1 FGFLKGRSCEDAVQT
16 LVDTIVTQIDKKFK
30 CLTIFLDL
38 SKAFD
43 CVNHEILLS
52 KLESFGF
59 RDDFLKFLESYLSD
73 RNQRVRLNDT
83 LSSYQKIY
91 TGVPQGSVLG
101 PLFFVLYTNDLFSL
115 CNEYTTILSFAD
127 DTSVTISAENLKDLY
142 YKANI
147 MFNRIYK
154 WLCRNQ
160 LALNINKSKYI
171 KYSWYLD
178 SLETHKAYT
187 IRMHDKFCSVDLNLN
202 NCNCCS
208 IECVDNVKY
217 LGVLID
223 SALSWRSHIGKLCKK
238 LRYVLLCIS
247 KLKHVTSIKFLRIIY
262 FSLFQ
267 SHIQYCLPVYGSAFP
282 SIMNSL
288 FLVQKKCIRQIGFNN
303 TINST
308 NALFKEFDI

>member
-1 FGFLKGRSCEDAVQT
+1 MQYKLWWIQLLHKWT
-16 LVDTIVTQIDKKFK
+16 KKFK

-83 LSSYQKIY
+83 LSSYQKIN

-101 PLFFVLYTNDLFSL
+101 PLFFVLYTSDLFSL

-160 LALNINKSKYI
+160 LALNINKTKYI

-178 SLETHKAYT
+178 SLETHNK
-187 IRMHDKFCSVDLNLN
+187 
-202 NCNCCS
+202 
-208 IECVDNVKY
+208 
-217 LGVLID
+217 
-223 SALSWRSHIGKLCKK
+223 
-238 LRYVLLCIS
+238 
-247 KLKHVTSIKFLRIIY
+247 
-262 FSLFQ
+262 
-267 SHIQYCLPVYGSAFP
+267 
-282 SIMNSL
+282 
-288 FLVQKKCIRQIGFNN
+288 
-303 TINST
+303 
-308 NALFKEFDI
+308 